1 MGEKE
6 LEAAGIYNLL
16 RRWTVKESKEMGS
29 TWIGLCILFC
39 LRDGQVAVCLDA
51 DVETLMRQ
59 ARRGKCRC
67 AGLA

>member
-39 LRDGQVAVCLDA
+39 LRDGGSCSLF
-51 DVETLMRQ
+51 
-59 ARRGKCRC
+59 GC
-67 AGLA
+67 